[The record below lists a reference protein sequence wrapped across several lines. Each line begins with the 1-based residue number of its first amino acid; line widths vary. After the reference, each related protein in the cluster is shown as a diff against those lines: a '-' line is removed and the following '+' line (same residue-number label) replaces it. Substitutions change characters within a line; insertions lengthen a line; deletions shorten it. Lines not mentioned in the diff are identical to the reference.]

1 MLKILSPLLG
11 KHIDSTEFKA
21 MLAAHFPDFTKF
33 DKNKEYKDKTSKIT
47 LRVDSLSAYDD
58 SAAVPTDKKEYQYF
72 IAFFFGKDETEIP
85 YGISAKDYEATV
97 IKKAGKPTHHNK
109 VTDGGA
115 FMQAN
120 DLHYHIEN
128 YKMLISFDIEGK
140 KQQQAIGINL
150 RLKGMRF

>member
-11 KHIDSTEFKA
+11 KHIDSPQFKA
-21 MLAAHFPDFTKF
+21 MLAEYFSDFKKF
-33 DKNKEYKDKTSKIT
+33 DKNKEYKDKQSGIT
-47 LRVDSLSAYDD
+47 LRIDSLTTYDD
-58 SAAVPTDKKEYQYF
+58 SAPIATDKKEYQYF
-72 IAFFFGKDETEIP
+72 IAFFFGSEESEIP
-85 YGISAKDYEATV
+85 FGVSAKDSEAEV
-97 IKKAGKPTHHNK
+97 IKKAGKPTHHHK

-115 FMQAN
+115 FMLAN

-128 YKMLISFDIEGK
+128 YKMLISFDLEGK